1 MFNLPQG
8 TPIEEA
14 ISVEDGTIQP
24 FDHGVISTWIG
35 RRKTP
40 AGHRLVRAGRI
51 VGWLAESGKG
61 NILLAGGDAR
71 QRLEA
76 IEAEGSSR
84 FIAQSYSLVGLGSV
98 AEVLPEAF
106 EHPADRQGLLA
117 RGDALQRLMSR
128 DLSAVLHAL
137 VERDTVRG
145 AIAVDQGLLIDSVGE
160 IPNEPEVLAREIHA
174 SLAAMSISIIDEG
187 VEEFIRHHSP
197 W

>member
-61 NILLAGGDAR
+61 KILLAGGDAR
-71 QRLEA
+71 ERLEE

-84 FIAQSYSLVGLGSV
+84 FIAQSYSLIGLGSV

-106 EHPADRQGLLA
+106 EHPL
-117 RGDALQRLMSR
+117 
-128 DLSAVLHAL
+128 LSA
-137 VERDTVRG
+137 
-145 AIAVDQGLLIDSVGE
+145 
-160 IPNEPEVLAREIHA
+160 
-174 SLAAMSISIIDEG
+174 
-187 VEEFIRHHSP
+187 
-197 W
+197 